1 MQKLGPFYARR
12 AVCYISEDLNHHLRP
27 PLKLSSRLQTINK
40 LVSKPYQH
48 IWDCC
53 CDHGFLG
60 MALLKRSMAAKVHF
74 VDIVKPLMDE
84 LSLSLQD
91 LNSANLWK
99 VHCLDVAQLPL
110 VNEEKVLES
119 EVGSLV
125 NSVIPVPRHLIIIA
139 GVGGERLIELMQG
152 IIAKHPAIHLDF
164 ILCPVHHNFK
174 VREYLAAQSMGLI
187 EEVLIKENKRFYEV
201 LKVSTKGHRNISL
214 VGNEM
219 WDLDDADHQLYLQRT
234 IEHYQFK
241 LNDSSL
247 DARKI
252 ISLYKRLTE

>member
-1 MQKLGPFYARR
+1 MLEEQ
-12 AVCYISEDLNHHLRP
+12 VCYIRADLNCHLRH
-27 PLKLSSRLQTINK
+27 PLKLGSRLQTIDN

-53 CDHGFLG
+53 CDHGLLG
-60 MALLKRSMAAKVHF
+60 MALLNRAAASKIHF
-74 VDIVKPLMDE
+74 VDIVEPLMKE
-84 LSLSLQD
+84 LSLSLQS
-91 LNSANLWK
+91 LNSPNLWK

-110 VNEEKVLES
+110 VYEETTLAS
-119 EVGSLV
+119 EVISLT
-125 NSVIPVPRHLIIIA
+125 NSLTNVPRHLIIIA

-152 IIAKHPAIHLDF
+152 IRAKHPHTHLEF

-174 VREYLAAQSMGLI
+174 VREYLAGQSMGLI

-201 LKVSTKGHRNISL
+201 LQVTTHGDQKVSL
-214 VGNEM
+214 VGCDM
-219 WDLDDADHQLYLQRT
+219 WDFDDVDHQMYLQRT

-247 DARKI
+247 DAQKI
-252 ISLYKRLTE
+252 VALYKDLIE

>member
-1 MQKLGPFYARR
+1 MLELQ
-12 AVCYISEDLNHHLRP
+12 VCYIDADLIYHQRH
-27 PLKLSSRLQTINK
+27 PLKLSSRLQAINN
-40 LVSKPYQH
+40 LVSNPYQH

-60 MALLKRSMAAKVHF
+60 IALLKRAMASKVHF
-74 VDIVKPLMDE
+74 VDIVEPLMNE
-84 LSLSLQD
+84 LSVSLQD

-110 VNEEKVLES
+110 VYEENVLASETVSLANSES
-119 EVGSLV
+119 L
-125 NSVIPVPRHLIIIA
+125 VPRHLIIIA

-152 IIAKHPAIHLDF
+152 IISNHVNLHLDF

-187 EEVLIKENKRFYEV
+187 KEVLIKENKRFYEV
-201 LKVSTKGHRNISL
+201 LKVTTHGNRDVSL

-219 WDLDDADHQLYLQRT
+219 WDFNDADHKLYLQRT

-247 DARKI
+247 DAKKI
-252 ISLYKRLTE
+252 VALYKDLIE